1 MCTPPALLL
10 YCSLFSARFCEYFIL
25 GPEYAAR
32 ATALELPL
40 SLVPLSSRCFCI
52 CFCARVSTSSPSC
65 QRQILRPFPPFRTSL
80 CFAAY
85 LACAL
90 CEVMLPQPVYGNLH
104 FLIAFLLFHALPAAF
119 LLSSATIFFASRRAM
134 QLNWPQAQLP
144 ITFPITLAAGAT
156 LHFLLH
162 WPQAQL
168 CNSFTLAAGATLH
181 FLLQDGQARRQQFSI
196 LSVDF
201 LPDLGSPRVI
211 KLKGGAR
218 VRKQQGSP

>member
-10 YCSLFSARFCEYFIL
+10 SCSLFSARFCEYFIL

-90 CEVMLPQPVYGNLH
+90 CEVMLPQPLYGNLH
-104 FLIAFLLFHALPAAF
+104 FLIAFLLFHPLPAAF
-119 LLSSATIFFASRRAM
+119 LLSSATIFFASRCAM
-134 QLNWPQAQLP
+134 QLQAGATSYYISYYTGRRRNFAIPLHLPQAQLY
-144 ITFPITLAAGAT
+144 ISYYRLGRHA
-156 LHFLLH
+156 
-162 WPQAQL
+162 
-168 CNSFTLAAGATLH
+168 
-181 FLLQDGQARRQQFSI
+181 
-196 LSVDF
+196 
-201 LPDLGSPRVI
+201 DLWG
-211 KLKGGAR
+211 
-218 VRKQQGSP
+218 